1 MMRRLIPIALVALS
15 AAAGAAEQQPSAA
28 SPGNLLQILFG
39 LTLVL
44 GLFVGVAWFL
54 KRVGIAKAQTGTS
67 IKIVGGLNLGS
78 RERILV
84 VEVADQWIVVGI
96 TPGQINTLSTMPRQ
110 ESIAPPETEAMTKN
124 FPAWLKQTLE
134 KRNAKQV

>member
-1 MMRRLIPIALVALS
+1 MMRDRLIPLALLAFS
-15 AAAGAAEQQPSAA
+15 AAAGAAEPA
-28 SPGNLLQILFG
+28 SPAAPGSLLQVLFG

-44 GLFVGVAWFL
+44 GLLVGVAWFL
-54 KRVGIAKAQTGTS
+54 KRLGLAKPQNGAG

-110 ESIAPPETEAMTKN
+110 ENIALPETEAMTKN

>member
-1 MMRRLIPIALVALS
+1 MRHRLIPLALLAFS
-15 AAAGAAEQQPSAA
+15 AAAGAAEPA
-28 SPGNLLQILFG
+28 SPAPGSLLQVLFG

-44 GLFVGVAWFL
+44 GLLVGVAWFL
-54 KRVGIAKAQTGTS
+54 KRLGLAKPQNGAS

-110 ESIAPPETEAMTKN
+110 ENIALPETEAMTKN

-134 KRNAKQV
+134 KRNAKQA